1 MVERATEQLIDPG
14 NVLAVS
20 GGCRESQH
28 WHQECLRLQRQI
40 TRFEGRERNGFVA
53 HTSAQEFVMGTSIG
67 EIAVPQNME
76 EGRHSCAL
84 EELTTLVSERLDYF
98 HRIARPRLEN
108 TADAEDAVQDAF
120 LSAWKHIGK
129 FKGQARMSTWLTVI
143 VMNSAR
149 MVARKRLRHPHVPLD
164 GSVQDDESLRLSEM
178 IPDTRPDP
186 EEVVCRMELQQRLR
200 QLSDHLSPT
209 LGEVIRLCG
218 IEGLSVRQAAD
229 SLGVTVSAVKSRAVR
244 ARRELRRLDC
254 VKPGEVTASVPRR
267 RTPRRR
273 AATSRI

>member
-1 MVERATEQLIDPG
+1 
-14 NVLAVS
+14 
-20 GGCRESQH
+20 
-28 WHQECLRLQRQI
+28 
-40 TRFEGRERNGFVA
+40 
-53 HTSAQEFVMGTSIG
+53 MGTSIG
-67 EIAVPQNME
+67 EMAVPQDME
-76 EGRHSCAL
+76 EGRYSCAL

-98 HRIARPRLEN
+98 HRIARPRLDN
-108 TADAEDAVQDAF
+108 MADAEDAVQDAF
-120 LSAWKHIGK
+120 LSAWKHIEK

-149 MVARKRLRHPHVPLD
+149 MVARKRLRHPYVPLD

-200 QLSDHLSPT
+200 RLSDRLSPT
-209 LGEVIRLCG
+209 LGEVVRLCG

-254 VKPGEVTASVPRR
+254 VQPGEVTAPVSRR

-273 AATSRI
+273 SATPPQMPDWSHDKRSPSKTETASEIS